1 MAPEQEGHLL
11 SALARERHHWK
22 LSRARCRGER
32 GNHRSRPRQP
42 GGGQM
47 SQTRLQ
53 SFLEA
58 NVSTAIGFGIS
69 WLATPFVLAA
79 FGFTVGAAKA
89 LGITLVFTVISII
102 RGYVVRRFFNRM
114 EVRR

>member
-1 MAPEQEGHLL
+1 
-11 SALARERHHWK
+11 
-22 LSRARCRGER
+22 
-32 GNHRSRPRQP
+32 
-42 GGGQM
+42 M

-89 LGITLVFTVISII
+89 FGITLVYTVISII
-102 RGYVVRRFFNRM
+102 RGYVVRRFFNRI

>member
-1 MAPEQEGHLL
+1 
-11 SALARERHHWK
+11 
-22 LSRARCRGER
+22 
-32 GNHRSRPRQP
+32 
-42 GGGQM
+42 M

-69 WLATPFVLAA
+69 WLATPFVFAA

-102 RGYVVRRFFNRM
+102 RGYVVRRFFNRI